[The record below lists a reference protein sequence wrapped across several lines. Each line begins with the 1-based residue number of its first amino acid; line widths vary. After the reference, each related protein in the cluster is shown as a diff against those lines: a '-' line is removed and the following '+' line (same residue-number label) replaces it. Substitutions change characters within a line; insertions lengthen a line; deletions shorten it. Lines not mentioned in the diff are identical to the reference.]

1 MIDKLKNIKILVH
14 TAIFPWD
21 TYTDKEVIDMD
32 WLSGNSGNQLFRW
45 GVLNLFEN
53 ISHENFITT
62 WDFSHNLELQKIKYD
77 YFVLPMSNTL
87 REGSD
92 DELKYLTDIMNRI
105 DAKIL
110 VAGLGGM
117 FSREGFHKFSNE
129 HLIKEFI
136 ETAIEKTTVIGL
148 RDNYSYQYL
157 TDYLDYPK
165 EKFRIIGCPSVT
177 YKGYFLEK
185 QNYYK
190 IRTDRYNTIDQD
202 FKIAVNYIAGEYDY
216 HWASFIDKVLFENQR
231 TDVFLQDIDEARLIE
246 YGYSLEDERRHDL
259 LVGDAQHFAFKEGR
273 ARFIPNPNKWIDE
286 LKAYKFSLGTRI
298 HGAIA
303 AALAGLPVMVIATDS
318 NTAGLAQYHR
328 LPYIWD
334 YELTEKTSVE
344 ELYYR
349 ACFEMQSYYD
359 FFDESYDNY
368 VNFIAQNNID
378 LSILNESLIPKRV
391 FKYDNSVVANHIGSW
406 DVYLDELSQY
416 FEIRAENGIEFRK
429 NSKKVGKANK
439 DFWAWQNFRTKVLLQ
454 LNHKYR
460 IIVLWEG
467 KDKEFMI
474 NAQDG
479 SEVLKI
485 SDELADNIQ
494 KLIFELEIKN
504 DDIDHIG
511 FSENFKRGKIHHI
524 GIEEIENDKSK

>member
-77 YFVLPMSNTL
+77 YFILPMSNTL

-216 HWASFIDKVLFENQR
+216 H
-231 TDVFLQDIDEARLIE
+231 
-246 YGYSLEDERRHDL
+246 
-259 LVGDAQHFAFKEGR
+259 
-273 ARFIPNPNKWIDE
+273 
-286 LKAYKFSLGTRI
+286 
-298 HGAIA
+298 
-303 AALAGLPVMVIATDS
+303 
-318 NTAGLAQYHR
+318 
-328 LPYIWD
+328 
-334 YELTEKTSVE
+334 
-344 ELYYR
+344 
-349 ACFEMQSYYD
+349 
-359 FFDESYDNY
+359 
-368 VNFIAQNNID
+368 
-378 LSILNESLIPKRV
+378 
-391 FKYDNSVVANHIGSW
+391 
-406 DVYLDELSQY
+406 
-416 FEIRAENGIEFRK
+416 
-429 NSKKVGKANK
+429 
-439 DFWAWQNFRTKVLLQ
+439 
-454 LNHKYR
+454 
-460 IIVLWEG
+460 
-467 KDKEFMI
+467 
-474 NAQDG
+474 
-479 SEVLKI
+479 
-485 SDELADNIQ
+485 
-494 KLIFELEIKN
+494 
-504 DDIDHIG
+504 
-511 FSENFKRGKIHHI
+511 
-524 GIEEIENDKSK
+524 